1 MSNRMPKLIWLM
13 PVLSMLTCSVTAN
26 AAIKQTKG
34 DFEDKFRQLDE
45 VLPTPN
51 VYRNA
56 AGEPG
61 HQYWQQKVD
70 YDIDVTL
77 DEAKRRIDAS
87 ESITYQNN
95 SPDTLKYLWVQ
106 LDQNKF
112 RPDSMSA
119 LSENFGGIGNRGP
132 ATSAPSDSSPA
143 KLSMEAIRRQ
153 QFVDDNEL
161 GYQIK
166 KVTDGSGKA
175 LHYVIVGTLMRVDL
189 AAPLKPGKKTDV
201 KIDFGFNIVEEDAV
215 SARAGYEHF
224 PDDKR
229 EGGNDIF
236 LLAQW
241 FPRLA
246 AYTDYEAWTNKEF
259 LGRGEFTLEF
269 GNYDVEITVP
279 ADHIVSSTG
288 VLQNP
293 KSVLTSEQRD
303 RLEQAKN
310 AERTVFIVT
319 EEEALENEKEGT
331 DKTKTWHFEAE
342 NVRDFAWASSRKFM
356 WDARGYQQG
365 GKDQP
370 LVMAMSFYP
379 KEGGDLWKKYST
391 ESIIHTMEVYSRFS
405 FDYPYPVAQSVNGPV
420 GGMEYPM
427 ITFNGPRTE
436 LRDDGSRTY
445 SLAEKRFLIG
455 VVIHEVGHIYFP
467 MTVNSDERQWT
478 WMDEGLNSFLDGVAG
493 REWDPD
499 IPWGVEPRDVVD
511 YMKSDTQV
519 PIMTQSDSV
528 LRLGPNAYT
537 KPAVALN
544 ILRETILGREL
555 FDFAFKEYAQR
566 WKFKRPTPADFF
578 RTMEEASGVDLDWF
592 WRGWFYTTDHVD
604 ISLDKV
610 YKLRLDT
617 QDPDIDFARE
627 RQVEQD
633 KPKSLTDE
641 RNAAEGKKLWVDRYS
656 DITDFYD
663 ENDQFTVTNKERNS
677 YKSWLD
683 KLEPWER
690 KVFQRAVKEDKNYY
704 VMEFS
709 NLGGLVMPIIL
720 EMTYADGTTEQ
731 LRIPAEIWRRT
742 PKAVSKLVVTDKDK
756 ELVSVTVDPRWETAD
771 VDVENNHYPR
781 RIIPSRIEAYKS
793 KPSSA
798 KVRRDIMHD
807 IKTELKTDKKDGED
821 EKKEG
826 DDN

>member
-1 MSNRMPKLIWLM
+1 MSKRTLRLAWLV
-13 PVLSMLTCSVTAN
+13 PVLSVMAQMPAAN

-45 VLPTPN
+45 SLPTPN

-61 HQYWQQKVD
+61 HQYWQQQVD
-70 YDIDVTL
+70 YVIDVKL
-77 DEAKRRIDAS
+77 DENKRRIEAS
-87 ESITYQNN
+87 ESITYHNN
-95 SPDTLKYLWVQ
+95 SPDTLKYLWIQ
-106 LDQNKF
+106 LDQNIF
-112 RPDSMSA
+112 RDDSMATLTSD
-119 LSENFGGIGNRGP
+119 FGGIGNRGP
-132 ATSAPSDSSPA
+132 ATQSASGSEPA
-143 KLSMEAIRRQ
+143 KLSMGALRRQ
-153 QFVDDNEL
+153 QFVDDHEL
-161 GYQIK
+161 GYQITR
-166 KVTDGSGKA
+166 VEDRSGNK
-175 LHYVIVGTLMRVDL
+175 LHHVIVGTLMRVDL
-189 AAPLKPGKKTDV
+189 AKSLKPGDEV
-201 KIDFGFNIVEEDAV
+201 EFDIDFAFNIVEEDAV

-224 PDDKR
+224 PDDAR

-269 GNYDVEITVP
+269 GNYEVNITVP

-293 KSVLTSEQRD
+293 KDVLTKTQRQ
-303 RLEQAKN
+303 RLEKAKT

-319 EEEALENEKEGT
+319 PEEALENEKEGT
-331 DKTKTWHFEAE
+331 SKTKTWQFKADK
-342 NVRDFAWASSRKFM
+342 VRDFAWASSRKFM
-356 WDARGYQQG
+356 WDARGYEQG
-365 GKDQP
+365 GDAQP
-370 LVMAMSFYP
+370 HVMAMSFYP
-379 KEGGDLWKKYST
+379 KEGGELWQKYST
-391 ESIIHTMEVYSRFS
+391 EAVIHTLDVYSRFS

-436 LRDDGSRTY
+436 LQDDGSRTY

-499 IPWGVEPRDVVD
+499 IPWGVEPRDVVG
-511 YMKSDTQV
+511 YMKSSSQV

-528 LRLGPNAYT
+528 LHLGPNAYT

-566 WKFKRPTPADFF
+566 WMFRRPTPSDFF

-604 ISLDKV
+604 ISIDRV
-610 YKLRLDT
+610 YKLRLNT
-617 QDPDIDFARE
+617 EDPDIDFARE
-627 RQVEQD
+627 RQIEQD
-633 KPKSLTDE
+633 KPLSLTVE
-641 RNAAEGKKLWVDRYS
+641 RNEQEGRKLWVDRFE
-656 DITDFYD
+656 DIRDFYD
-663 ENDQFTVTNKERNS
+663 ENDQFTVTNKERNA
-677 YKSWLD
+677 YKSFLD

-690 KVFQRAVKEDKNYY
+690 TAFERAVKEDKNYY
-704 VMEFS
+704 VMDFS
-709 NLGGLVMPIIL
+709 NVGGLVMPIIV
-720 EMTYADGTTEQ
+720 EMEFADGSKEMM
-731 LRIPAEIWRRT
+731 RIPAEIWRRT
-742 PKAVSKLVVTDKDK
+742 PKAVSKLVITDKDK

-781 RIIPSRIEAYKS
+781 RIIPSRVEAYKS
-793 KPSSA
+793 KPRSG
-798 KVRRDIMHD
+798 KVYRDIMHD
-807 IKTELKTDKKDGED
+807 STTELKADKE
-821 EKKEG
+821 EG